1 LGAISLDQQLALRRA
16 VIMVNPD
23 EWMMITLRRQVRGA
37 SPTWAEFVLVV
48 SLACVSLF
56 GFVHEAVSAESA
68 AKERVTGTGCYQ
80 YGDNETPALAKKAA
94 RSIAQEE
101 AIKGHRVFVQSETT
115 VKKFQLENDVIH
127 TASAAMLEDV
137 REEKEVKNGQQICI
151 TIEATI
157 SPLSIDEMIRQ
168 RVNAKE
174 ISQIAQAPIV
184 SKNPSAGVKLWLNQ
198 ADGRFTEG
206 DRLIIF
212 LESDRD
218 GYLKLDYFQA
228 DGTVVHMVPNKFRG
242 QTFIKAGQ
250 KYAFGDDSSNEQFFV
265 QSPFGSEVIKAIL
278 STRPFDSKLNDPEET
293 GDSREYLRTLRGH
306 RGLVVK
312 PAEYSLPLE
321 STSKEVRE
329 YRKEQ
334 RPSQK

>member
-1 LGAISLDQQLALRRA
+1 MIRVGVARHRVGFFCLVFIAAGMLAVA
-16 VIMVNPD
+16 FTAD
-23 EWMMITLRRQVRGA
+23 
-37 SPTWAEFVLVV
+37 
-48 SLACVSLF
+48 
-56 GFVHEAVSAESA
+56 AVSAESA
-68 AKERVTGTGCYQ
+68 AKETVTGSDCYQ
-80 YGDNETPALAKKAA
+80 YGDNETPAQAKRAA
-94 RSIAQEE
+94 MSLAQEQ
-101 AIKGHRVFVQSETT
+101 AIRTHRVFVQSES
-115 VKKFQLENDVIH
+115 KIKNFQLEDDVIQ
-127 TASAAMLEDV
+127 TASAAMLENV
-137 REEKEVKNGQQICI
+137 RVEKEDKSGQKICV
-151 TIEATI
+151 TIVGTI
-157 SPLSIDEMIRQ
+157 IPLSVDEMIRQ

-174 ISQIAQAPIV
+174 ISQMAQTPIV
-184 SKNPSAGVKLWLNQ
+184 AKTASTGVRLSSNK

-242 QTFIKAGQ
+242 QTFIKAGRR
-250 KYAFGDDSSNEQFFV
+250 YAFGDDSSNEQFVV

-278 STRPFDSKLNDPEET
+278 STRPFDSKLNEPDES
-293 GDSREYLRTLRGH
+293 GDSREYLRTLSGH

-334 RPSQK
+334 RPPHK